1 MQNITIFTDFN
12 IFIIRPIQRNVLLL
26 QFQLT
31 FKTQREFWFTC
42 GSFAHLSDS
51 GVVRRSVHF
60 SPLISHHTT
69 EKSSAK
75 GNQCQLIPCRISA
88 NTMSQNQCE
97 EMEYRFS
104 ADICKVFV
112 SKYFSNTEKVIA

>member
-1 MQNITIFTDFN
+1 M
-12 IFIIRPIQRNVLLL
+12 LH
-26 QFQLT
+26 FQLT
-31 FKTQREFWFTC
+31 FKTQSECWFTC
-42 GSFAHLSDS
+42 GSIAHMSDF
-51 GVVRRSVHF
+51 GVVKDSVNF